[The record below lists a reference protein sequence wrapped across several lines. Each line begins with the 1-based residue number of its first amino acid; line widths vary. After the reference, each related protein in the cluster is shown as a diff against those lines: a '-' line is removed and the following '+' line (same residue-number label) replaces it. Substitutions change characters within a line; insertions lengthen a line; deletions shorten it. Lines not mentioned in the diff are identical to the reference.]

1 MAYEELEVKEDS
13 GCKNEEK
20 KKPDFRLHKTV
31 CDNRSITT
39 QELSK
44 VKGSLPAVHLQDA
57 RGPVHHP
64 PVLTPAD
71 KLVSQL

>member
-1 MAYEELEVKEDS
+1 MAYDEPEVKEDS

-57 RGPVHHP
+57 
-64 PVLTPAD
+64 
-71 KLVSQL
+71 